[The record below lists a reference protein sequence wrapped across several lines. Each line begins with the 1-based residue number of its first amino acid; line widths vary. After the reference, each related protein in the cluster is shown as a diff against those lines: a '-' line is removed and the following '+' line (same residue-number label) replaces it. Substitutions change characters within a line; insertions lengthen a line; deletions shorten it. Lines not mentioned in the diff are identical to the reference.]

1 MRYTMRIAASELRKK
16 YDAIIGWGA
25 GSKSFTKKYNP
36 FMYKLDAMIDTSKE
50 KWGLILS
57 GMCIEPPD
65 ALCRFGG
72 DICLVI
78 FPNIEDDVIA
88 CAKNYLKDFD
98 TIMAA
103 LIDPESNFFHHH
115 YGMMNQDLIFA
126 QMFEHLGISN
136 PSYLD
141 VGVCHPVLHNNTY
154 LFYEQGKYNGVLVE
168 PNPDM
173 CELAR
178 IYRPNNRVIEAGVG
192 SMEGNLKYYMHPDH
206 SKRGLNTFS
215 AQFAASRGMEDNYC
229 IVPILP
235 LDKIIEEN
243 FDAPPNLLDLEVQ
256 GLEYDAIS
264 AMDTE
269 TYKIDVIR
277 TIIRNDKNLFIEMI
291 EKKGYVLFM
300 ETYLGDI
307 YLRRELLH

>member
-78 FPNIEDDVIA
+78 FPNIEDDVIT
-88 CAKNYLKDFD
+88 CAKKYLKEFD
-98 TIMAA
+98 TIVGA
-103 LIDPESNFFHHH
+103 LIDPECHFLQHH
-115 YGMMNQDLIFA
+115 YGMMYQDLIFA
-126 QMFEHLGISN
+126 QMFDHLGISN
-136 PSYLD
+136 PAYLD

-192 SMEGNLKYYMHPDH
+192 SMEGNLKYYMHPDP

-243 FDAPPNLLDLEVQ
+243 FDDPPNLLDLEVQ

-264 AMDTE
+264 TLDTE